1 MTQTTDAQALKMAR
15 YNMAV
20 YQLALNLYMGATGSV
35 EDWVTGV
42 AQEFDLSIDKVR
54 RDIKAKYHTHFII

>member
-1 MTQTTDAQALKMAR
+1 MTDQTQALKMAR

-54 RDIKAKYHTHFII
+54 RDIKVKYRSHFTI